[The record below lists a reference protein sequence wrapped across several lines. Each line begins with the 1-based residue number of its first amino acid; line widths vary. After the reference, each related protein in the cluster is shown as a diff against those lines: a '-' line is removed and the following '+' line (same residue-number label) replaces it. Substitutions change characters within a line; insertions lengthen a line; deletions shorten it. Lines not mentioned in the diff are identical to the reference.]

1 MFKYCNE
8 HSAAAVLQSQGSV
21 HRISLR
27 CICATTVADGMHTRP
42 QRRRQAGIPFACA
55 TSLQHVVTASCPRSV
70 AAGLCSS
77 SARICTA
84 AGQQCGPAALLHAHR
99 AGRAEDNRSK
109 QCVQGGAGRG
119 LGIAAAGGGW
129 ACRRGRLP
137 TSVRC
142 LLAALPL
149 HVFTTHLWNGA
160 MQRACIPAA
169 QARGLLNED
178 SYMTFAAP
186 TPVPAQLPL
195 PCAVHALMDQFKYS
209 GVGLARHT
217 VTVMSCLHTS
227 LPTLQHMRSWTSS
240 STLLPTQADSR
251 LSLCCLLTLAWPH
264 TSLLCCAAHALMDQF
279 KWSDVDLMTYLLN
292 VECLEG
298 AFDT

>member
-8 HSAAAVLQSQGSV
+8 HSAAAVLQSQASV

-84 AGQQCGPAALLHAHR
+84 AGQQCGPAALRHAH
-99 AGRAEDNRSK
+99 RAEDNRSK

-169 QARGLLNED
+169 QARGLLNEG

-186 TPVPAQLPL
+186 TPVPSQLPL
-195 PCAVHALMDQFKYS
+195 CSALADGPVQ
-209 GVGLARHT
+209 VQRCWPARHT

-279 KWSDVDLMTYLLN
+279 KYSDVDLMTHLLN